1 MSANAVNRILLV
13 EDDAKLAGILRR
25 GLELDGIST
34 DLAETAEQAL
44 AMAARADYD
53 AFVVDVM
60 LPGMDGLEVCRRL
73 RRGGLRTPVVV
84 ISARDDLTD
93 RDLRDAGADQFMAK
107 PFAIAALE
115 ARLRRAPT
123 QTGWVAP
130 HLPAES
136 APVQVARGTVTR
148 RRWWRRP
155 RCPR

>member
-1 MSANAVNRILLV
+1 MSANGVNRILLV

-44 AMAARADYD
+44 AMAARAHYD

-130 HLPAES
+130 SLPTEV
-136 APVQVARGTVTR
+136 APEVALSTVTR
-148 RRWWRRP
+148 RWWLRRP
-155 RCPR
+155 RYPR

>member
-34 DLAETAEQAL
+34 DLAKTAEQAL
-44 AMAARADYD
+44 AMAARAHYD

-60 LPGMDGLEVCRRL
+60 LPGMDGLEVCRHL

-123 QTGWVAP
+123 QTSWVAP
-130 HLPAES
+130 PLPAEV
-136 APVQVARGTVTR
+136 ALVQVARSTVTR
-148 RRWWRRP
+148 RWWLRRP
-155 RCPR
+155 RRPR

>member
-44 AMAARADYD
+44 VMATRAHYD

-130 HLPAES
+130 SLPTEV
-136 APVQVARGTVTR
+136 APEVARSTVTR
-148 RRWWRRP
+148 RWWLRRP